1 MVIPAIDVSHGRLAR
16 LEAGERI
23 PVEAFGGDPLVA
35 ARSFRAAGATWV
47 HVVDMDQAFT
57 GQVSDPSLLSRIA
70 DLGMEVQAS
79 GGIATIEAV
88 RVAMDAGAARVVLGS
103 GALSHPVVVEEAVET
118 FGEFLAVGLETDGR
132 VIAPR
137 GREAEACLPLLETLD
152 RLRLAGARRLVL
164 TRVRAVGSLS
174 GPDLPTLR
182 LVQASAPGI
191 PVVVSGGI
199 SKASEIA
206 ALAAEG
212 AEGAIVGMALYEGAL
227 DLRDA
232 IAAGRPT

>member
-35 ARSFRAAGATWV
+35 ARSFQAAGATWV

-57 GQVSDPSLLSRIA
+57 GQVSDPSLLSGIA

-79 GGIATIEAV
+79 GGIATMEAV
-88 RVAMDAGAARVVLGS
+88 RAAMDAGAARVVLGS
-103 GALSHPVVVEEAVET
+103 GALSHREMVEEAVET
-118 FGEFLAVGLETDGR
+118 FGEFLAVGLETEGD

-137 GREAEACLPLLETLD
+137 GRSTETRRPLLETLD
-152 RLRLAGARRLVL
+152 WLRLAGARRLVL
-164 TRVRAVGSLS
+164 TQVRAVGSLS

-182 LVQASAPGI
+182 LVQASTPGI

-199 SKASEIA
+199 SKTSEIG
-206 ALAAEG
+206 ALAGEG